1 MNIREMIWRYFLHRQ
16 PKRKVV
22 MRAWDSIH
30 TIAIIYDCGDEASI
44 LQQLSTE
51 NKHIDFFTLPNKQ
64 DILWLSQRPSKQILN
79 HIRDYHY
86 DLLIDLT
93 QQPTLTMHY
102 MALYTR
108 SDFKVGRHTCEGIY
122 DLTINTPAQPSPYYL
137 LEQIMR
143 YINMFTTKQE

>member
-22 MRAWDSIH
+22 MRAWDAIH

-51 NKHIDFFTLPNKQ
+51 HKHIDFFTQPNKE
-64 DILWLSQRPSKQILN
+64 DIFWLSQRPSKQIVN

-108 SDFKVGRHTCEGIY
+108 SDFKVGRHSREGIY

-137 LEQIMR
+137 LEQIMH
-143 YINMFTTKQE
+143 YINMFTTKQK